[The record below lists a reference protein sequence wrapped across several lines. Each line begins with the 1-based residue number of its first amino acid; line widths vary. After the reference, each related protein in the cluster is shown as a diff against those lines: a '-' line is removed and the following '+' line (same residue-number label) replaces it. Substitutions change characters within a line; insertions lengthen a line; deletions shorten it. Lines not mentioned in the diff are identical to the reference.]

1 RRRPGVGGR
10 RRSWAGG
17 AHTLVGLWVTRGL
30 QAPCREI
37 HKLRITRVTSS
48 ASRGSQTSH
57 REGRG
62 GKLQTPKMA
71 PAYGEGE
78 LDDLVSEERD
88 NGDPPTQRATR
99 RAGAL
104 SLAALLAVALTAAV
118 AGFAAG
124 RSTSPKRAPLDDL
137 IVTPACAAWL
147 GPQRTVLFVSQP
159 NTFSDNWVI
168 RGENV
173 FLRTWAEAA
182 RRSGFRAVPQQQ
194 LDVAYKGNVP
204 VDLSTVSKIVYDT
217 PRKLESDCDKLALR
231 PDLACKVGYLALWG
245 TAKLPFASSP
255 CARRLNITARQA
267 LTPYPYPPERRNT
280 FLPYW
285 PRNAATTRAHSPPA
299 EGRGRRGLIL
309 GKDVKYFDPSH
320 HQNSNANPQRVR
332 RLPRVRALLQALLDA
347 GFELTT
353 SCVPLHACNMP
364 KGVRSMP
371 KLPPEEYAQ
380 VLGRFAFML
389 GTGDPTESPSPLEGM
404 AMGVA
409 FINPTDG
416 NASLQLGTGYQH
428 NTIARLGPPFVYNVN
443 FLDTPAVLQ
452 AAELTAKHR
461 FPHHLVAEFTPEAAI
476 ARACAW
482 FSSDQECICAR
493 ARREGDDAGMHHCA
507 QAYAPGANSEL

>member
-1 RRRPGVGGR
+1 M
-10 RRSWAGG
+10 SM
-17 AHTLVGLWVTRGL
+17 
-30 QAPCREI
+30 Q
-37 HKLRITRVTSS
+37 RITMTVTV
-48 ASRGSQTSH
+48 T
-57 REGRG
+57 
-62 GKLQTPKMA
+62 M
-71 PAYGEGE
+71 
-78 LDDLVSEERD
+78 VIIIVIMMIIIIIVI
-88 NGDPPTQRATR
+88 
-99 RAGAL
+99 
-104 SLAALLAVALTAAV
+104 LLL
-118 AGFAAG
+118 
-124 RSTSPKRAPLDDL
+124 LL
-137 IVTPACAAWL
+137 L
-147 GPQRTVLFVSQP
+147 LLLLHQ
-159 NTFSDNWVI
+159 
-168 RGENV
+168 
-173 FLRTWAEAA
+173 
-182 RRSGFRAVPQQQ
+182 
-194 LDVAYKGNVP
+194 
-204 VDLSTVSKIVYDT
+204 
-217 PRKLESDCDKLALR
+217 
-231 PDLACKVGYLALWG
+231 
-245 TAKLPFASSP
+245 
-255 CARRLNITARQA
+255 
-267 LTPYPYPPERRNT
+267 LTPPHTYT
-280 FLPYW
+280 H
-285 PRNAATTRAHSPPA
+285 THTHSHTHTHTHTHTRTQS
-299 EGRGRRGLIL
+299 
-309 GKDVKYFDPSH
+309 